1 MNYKTTLRMPST
13 SFEMKANLNIKE
25 PIFQKKWFNLD
36 LEKLIND
43 KNRNNEVFILHD
55 GPPYANG
62 DIHIGHGLNKILK
75 DFIIRYKS
83 GTGFYSPYIGGWD
96 THGMPIEIAL
106 QKKDK
111 INDLSVFEKRIKC
124 KEFATSWIEKQ
135 KSQFLS
141 LGLLTKFD
149 KIYRTFDK
157 QFEVDQIKIFF
168 KMLNDGL
175 IYKDLKPI
183 YWSWSSQTAL
193 AEAEVEYADV
203 QSDSIY
209 FTFKIHNSKILDKD
223 DKLLIWTT
231 TPWTIP
237 SNLAI
242 AIHPD
247 FEYVKV
253 KSDIGNIILIKEK
266 FEELLDKLEIKFE
279 KVLKEFKG
287 KDLENDEYY
296 HCLYPQKINKIILA
310 KYVLSD
316 NTGLV
321 HNAPGFG
328 NDDYLACKKYGI
340 NVYCPI
346 DSLGK
351 FTNEC
356 NDEELVGK
364 FYIDTNPIIIDR
376 LKQSNSLI
384 QYKKITHSAA
394 HDWRTKKPVI
404 YRATD
409 QWFVNL
415 SKIKNNLVESLNKV
429 SSKQGPLII
438 QKIKEMIE
446 NRQEWCISRQRYW
459 GVPIPIIY
467 DEKKQ
472 PITDIELQSNILK
485 IFELEGTDSWYSKD
499 VEYFLTAKYKNKKC
513 YKEKDIMDVWFDSG
527 TSHTIIGNL
536 KFPADLYFEGKDQ
549 FRGWFNSSLTTSVA
563 YKNCAPYKELLSHG
577 FVLDSQGRKMSKS
590 LGNVIKPEEIL
601 KKYGADVFRIWCAS
615 TDYTDDV
622 RISNDILDQSSEI
635 YRRIR
640 NTIFKFILGN
650 LNNFSEK
657 DFSFNFSEADKLI
670 IYKMNNMLEL
680 VHSYYLDYDFKN
692 IIKTVNKMILE
703 LSTWYF
709 EFIKDSLYCDEENN
723 MSRRAIQTVLF
734 HILKSFLTILSPI
747 IPHTTEEAYEY
758 FHLDKKEES
767 VHLERILK
775 KIEFPNVD
783 LKIDNK
789 KWDLFFDFKEKVFA
803 KLEEA
808 RKNKI
813 INQNNAARVKVKNF
827 NTLLFDIEIVKKY
840 LNVSELIIDPNLSD
854 DIFVDKTENEKCERC
869 WNFFSELVPNKNICN
884 RCFEIVKNIN
894 KDN

>member
-1 MNYKTTLRMPST
+1 MNYKTTLSMPST
-13 SFEMKANLNIKE
+13 SFEMKANLNTKE
-25 PIFQKKWFNLD
+25 PIFQKKWANLE
-36 LEKLIND
+36 LEKLINI
-43 KNRNNEVFILHD
+43 KNKNNEVFILHD

-75 DFIIRYKS
+75 DFIVRYKN
-83 GTGFYSPYIGGWD
+83 GTGFYSPFIGGWD

-111 INDLSVFEKRIKC
+111 ISDLTIVEKRVKC
-124 KEFATSWIEKQ
+124 KEFASSWIEKQ

-141 LGLLTKFD
+141 LGLLTRFD

-157 QFEVDQIKIFF
+157 EFEVNQIKIFF

-193 AEAEVEYADV
+193 AEAEVEYADS

-209 FTFKIHNSKILDKD
+209 LTFNITNSKILEKD

-253 KSDIGNIILIKEK
+253 KTNIGNVILIKK
-266 FEELLDKLEIKFE
+266 NFEELLKKLEITFE
-279 KVLKEFKG
+279 KVIKEFKG
-287 KDLENDEYY
+287 KDLENDEYS
-296 HCLYPQKINKIILA
+296 HPLYSEKIHKVILA
-310 KYVLSD
+310 NYVLSD

-346 DSLGK
+346 DSFGK

-356 NDEELVGK
+356 NDEELIGK
-364 FYIDTNPIIIDR
+364 FYIDANPIIIDR
-376 LKQSNSLI
+376 LKNTNSLI
-384 QYKKITHSAA
+384 QYNKITHSVAN
-394 HDWRTKKPVI
+394 DWRTKKPVI

-415 SKIKNNLVESLNKV
+415 SKIKSNLLDSLNKV
-429 SSKQGPLII
+429 TSKQGTSII
-438 QKIKEMIE
+438 QKIKVMVE

-467 DEKKQ
+467 DEEEQ
-472 PITDIELQSNILK
+472 PIMDIELQNNILK
-485 IFELEGTDSWYSKD
+485 IFALEGTDSWYSKD
-499 VEYFLTAKYKNKKC
+499 VEYFLTPKYKNKKC
-513 YKEKDIMDVWFDSG
+513 SKEKDIMDVWFDSG
-527 TSHTIIGNL
+527 TSHTVISDL

-563 YKNCAPYKELLSHG
+563 YNNSAPYKELLSHG

-590 LGNVIKPEEIL
+590 LGNVIKPDEII

-615 TDYTDDV
+615 IDYSDDV
-622 RISNDILDQSSEI
+622 RISNDILDQSSET

-657 DFSFNFSEADKLI
+657 DFNFDFSEADKLVI
-670 IYKMNNMLEL
+670 FKMNNMLEA
-680 VHSYYLDYDFKN
+680 VHSYYEEYDFKN
-692 IIKTVNKMILE
+692 IIKVINKMILE

-723 MSRRAIQTVLF
+723 SARRAIQTVLF
-734 HILKSFLTILSPI
+734 QILKSFLTILSPI
-747 IPHTTEEAYEY
+747 IPHTTDEAYEH
-758 FHLDKKEES
+758 FNSDKKEKS
-767 VHLERILK
+767 VHLEKIIK
-775 KIEFPNVD
+775 KIEFPNID
-783 LKIDNK
+783 LKINHE
-789 KWDLFFDFKEKVFA
+789 KWDLFFEFKEKVFA
-803 KLEEA
+803 NLEEA

-813 INQNNAARVKVKNF
+813 INQNNAAKVIIKSFDN
-827 NTLLFDIEIVKKY
+827 NLFDIQTVKKY
-840 LNVSELIIDPNLSD
+840 LNVSEIIIDQNLD
-854 DIFVDKTENEKCERC
+854 KDIVVEKTENHKCDRC
-869 WNFFSELVPNKNICN
+869 WNFFSELVPERNICE
-884 RCFEIVKNIN
+884 RCYTIFK
-894 KDN
+894 K

>member
-1 MNYKTTLRMPST
+1 MNYKTTLSMPST
-13 SFEMKANLNIKE
+13 SFEMKANLNKKE
-25 PIFQKKWFNLD
+25 PIFQKKWDNLE
-36 LEKLIND
+36 LEKLINI
-43 KNRNNEVFILHD
+43 KNKNNEVFILHD

-75 DFIIRYKS
+75 DFIVRYKN
-83 GTGFYSPYIGGWD
+83 GTGFYSPFIGGWD

-111 INDLSVFEKRIKC
+111 ISDLTIVEKRVKC
-124 KEFATSWIEKQ
+124 KEFASSWIEKQ

-141 LGLLTKFD
+141 LGLFTRFD

-157 QFEVDQIKIFF
+157 NFEVNQIKIFF

-193 AEAEVEYADV
+193 AEAEVEYADS

-209 FTFKIHNSKILDKD
+209 LTFNITNSKILEKD

-253 KSDIGNIILIKEK
+253 KTNIGNVILIKK
-266 FEELLDKLEIKFE
+266 NFEELLKKLEITFE
-279 KVLKEFKG
+279 KVIKEFKG
-287 KDLENDEYY
+287 KDLENDEYS
-296 HCLYPQKINKIILA
+296 HPLYSEKIYKVILA
-310 KYVLSD
+310 NYVLSD

-346 DSLGK
+346 DSFGK

-356 NDEELVGK
+356 NDEELIGK
-364 FYIDTNPIIIDR
+364 FYIDANPIIIDR
-376 LKQSNSLI
+376 LKNTNSLI
-384 QYKKITHSAA
+384 QYKKITHSVAN
-394 HDWRTKKPVI
+394 DWRTKKPVI

-415 SKIKNNLVESLNKV
+415 SKIKSNLLDSLNKV
-429 SSKQGPLII
+429 TSKQGTSII
-438 QKIKEMIE
+438 QKIKVMVE

-467 DEKKQ
+467 DEEEQ
-472 PITDIELQSNILK
+472 PIMDIELQNNILK
-485 IFELEGTDSWYSKD
+485 IFALEGTDSWYSKD
-499 VEYFLTAKYKNKKC
+499 VEYFLTPKYKNKKC
-513 YKEKDIMDVWFDSG
+513 SKEKDIMDVWFDSG
-527 TSHTIIGNL
+527 TSHTVISDL

-563 YKNCAPYKELLSHG
+563 YNNSAPYKELLSHG

-590 LGNVIKPEEIL
+590 LGNVIKPDEII

-615 TDYTDDV
+615 IDYSDDV
-622 RISNDILDQSSEI
+622 RISNDILDQSSET

-657 DFSFNFSEADKLI
+657 DFNFDFSEADKLVI
-670 IYKMNNMLEL
+670 FKMNNMLEA
-680 VHSYYLDYDFKN
+680 VHSYYEEYDFKN
-692 IIKTVNKMILE
+692 IIKTINKMILE

-723 MSRRAIQTVLF
+723 SARRAIQTVLF
-734 HILKSFLTILSPI
+734 QILKSFLTILSPI
-747 IPHTTEEAYEY
+747 IPHTTDEAYEH
-758 FHLDKKEES
+758 FNSDKKEKS
-767 VHLERILK
+767 VHLEKIIE
-775 KIEFPNVD
+775 KIEFPNID
-783 LKIDNK
+783 LKINHE
-789 KWDLFFDFKEKVFA
+789 KWDLFFEFKEKVFA
-803 KLEEA
+803 NLEEA
-808 RKNKI
+808 RKSKI
-813 INQNNAARVKVKNF
+813 INQNNAAKVIIKSFDN
-827 NTLLFDIEIVKKY
+827 NLFDIQTVKKY
-840 LNVSELIIDPNLSD
+840 LNVSEIIIDQNLMK
-854 DIFVDKTENEKCERC
+854 DIVVEKTENHKCDRC
-869 WNFFSELVPNKNICN
+869 WNFFSELVPERNICK
-884 RCFEIVKNIN
+884 RCYTIFK
-894 KDN
+894 K

>member
-25 PIFQKKWFNLD
+25 PIFQKKWIDLE
-36 LEKLIND
+36 LEKLINE
-43 KNRNNEVFILHD
+43 KNKNNEFFILHD

-75 DFIIRYKS
+75 DFIIRYKN
-83 GTGFYSPYIGGWD
+83 GTGFYCPYIGGWD

-106 QKKDK
+106 QKKNK
-111 INDLSVFEKRIKC
+111 INDFSIVEKRIKC
-124 KEFATSWIEKQ
+124 KEFATYWIEKQ

-141 LGLLTKFD
+141 LGLFTKFD
-149 KIYRTFDK
+149 KIYRTFDND
-157 QFEVDQIKIFF
+157 FESNQIKIFF

-193 AEAEVEYADV
+193 AEAEVEYADA

-209 FTFKIHNSKILDKD
+209 LTFKIHDSKILEKD

-247 FEYVKV
+247 FDYLKV
-253 KSDIGNIILIKEK
+253 KTEIGNIILIKK
-266 FEELLDKLEIKFE
+266 NFKDLLDKLKIKFE

-287 KDLENDEYY
+287 KDLENDEYV
-296 HCLYPQKINKIILA
+296 HPLYPQKIYKIILA
-310 KYVLSD
+310 NYVLSD

-346 DSLGK
+346 DSFGKFTSECEDEELLGK
-351 FTNEC
+351 FYMEANQ
-356 NDEELVGK
+356 
-364 FYIDTNPIIIDR
+364 IIIDK
-376 LKQSNSLI
+376 LKNNNSLI
-384 QYKKITHSAA
+384 QYKKITHSVA

-404 YRATD
+404 YRATN
-409 QWFVNL
+409 QWFVNI
-415 SKIKNNLVESLNKV
+415 SKIKNNLSNSLNEV
-429 SSKQGPLII
+429 TSKQGPLII

-467 DEKKQ
+467 DEKEQ
-472 PITDIELQSNILK
+472 PIIDIELQANILK
-485 IFELEGTDSWYSKD
+485 IFEIEGTDSWFSKD
-499 VEYFLTAKYKNKKC
+499 VEYFLTQKYKNKK
-513 YKEKDIMDVWFDSG
+513 YFKEKDIMDVWFDSG
-527 TSHTIIGNL
+527 TSHTVITNL
-536 KFPADLYFEGKDQ
+536 KIPADLYFEGKDQ
-549 FRGWFNSSLTTSVA
+549 FRGWFNSSLTTSVS
-563 YKNCAPYKELLSHG
+563 YNNFAPYKELLSHG
-577 FVLDSQGRKMSKS
+577 FVLDSKGRKMSKS
-590 LGNVIKPEEIL
+590 LGNVIKPDEIL
-601 KKYGADVFRIWCAS
+601 KKYGSDVFRIWCAS
-615 TDYTDDV
+615 IDYSDDV

-657 DFSFNFSEADKLI
+657 NFSFDFSDADKLV
-670 IYKMNNMLEL
+670 IYKINIMLEE
-680 VHSYYLDYDFKN
+680 VHSYYLNYDFKN
-692 IIKTVNKMILE
+692 IIKTINKMILE

-723 MSRRAIQTVLF
+723 LSRRSIQTVLF
-734 HILKSFLTILSPI
+734 FILKSFLTILSPI
-747 IPHTTEEAYEY
+747 IPHTTDEAYEY
-758 FHLDKKEES
+758 FNLDDKKKS
-767 VHLERILK
+767 VHLEMIVK
-775 KIEFPNVD
+775 KIDFPNVD
-783 LKIDNK
+783 LKIDDK
-789 KWDLFFDFKEKVFA
+789 KWDLFFEFKEKIFS

-808 RKNKI
+808 RKNKK
-813 INQNNAARVKVKNF
+813 INQNNSAKI
-827 NTLLFDIEIVKKY
+827 TLKSFDTRLFSIEIIKKY
-840 LNVSELIIDPNLSD
+840 LNVSEIIIDPNLNE
-854 DIFVDKTENEKCERC
+854 DINVDKTENEKCERC
-869 WNFFSELVPNKNICN
+869 WNFFNELVPEINICN
-884 RCFEIVKNIN
+884 RCFKIVRNIN

>member
-1 MNYKTTLRMPST
+1 MNYKTTLSMPST
-13 SFEMKANLNIKE
+13 SFEMKANLNKKE
-25 PIFQKKWFNLD
+25 PIFQKKWDNLE
-36 LEKLIND
+36 LEKLINI
-43 KNRNNEVFILHD
+43 KNKNNEVFILHD

-75 DFIIRYKS
+75 DFIVRYKN
-83 GTGFYSPYIGGWD
+83 GTGFYSPFIGGWD

-111 INDLSVFEKRIKC
+111 ISDLTIVEKRVKC
-124 KEFATSWIEKQ
+124 KEFASSWIEKQ

-141 LGLLTKFD
+141 LGLLTRFD

-157 QFEVDQIKIFF
+157 NFEVNQIKIFF

-193 AEAEVEYADV
+193 AEAEVEYADS

-209 FTFKIHNSKILDKD
+209 LTFNITNSKILEKD

-253 KSDIGNIILIKEK
+253 KTNIGNVILIKK
-266 FEELLDKLEIKFE
+266 NFEELLKKLEITFE
-279 KVLKEFKG
+279 KVIKEFKG
-287 KDLENDEYY
+287 KDLENDEYS
-296 HCLYPQKINKIILA
+296 HPLYSEKIYKVILA
-310 KYVLSD
+310 NYVLSD

-346 DSLGK
+346 DSFGK

-356 NDEELVGK
+356 NDEELIGK

-376 LKQSNSLI
+376 LKNTNSLI
-384 QYKKITHSAA
+384 QYKKITHSVAN
-394 HDWRTKKPVI
+394 DWRTKKPVI

-415 SKIKNNLVESLNKV
+415 SKIKSNLLDSLNKV
-429 SSKQGPLII
+429 TSKQGTSII
-438 QKIKEMIE
+438 QKIKVMVE

-467 DEKKQ
+467 DEEEQ
-472 PITDIELQSNILK
+472 PIMDIELQNNILK
-485 IFELEGTDSWYSKD
+485 IFALEGTDSWYSRD
-499 VEYFLTAKYKNKKC
+499 VEYFLTPKYKNKKC
-513 YKEKDIMDVWFDSG
+513 SKEKDIMDVWFDSG
-527 TSHTIIGNL
+527 TSHTVISDL

-563 YKNCAPYKELLSHG
+563 YNNSAPYKELLSHG

-590 LGNVIKPEEIL
+590 LGNVIKPDEII

-615 TDYTDDV
+615 IDYSDDV
-622 RISNDILDQSSEI
+622 RISNDILDQSSET

-657 DFSFNFSEADKLI
+657 DFNFDFSEADKLVI
-670 IYKMNNMLEL
+670 FKMNNMLEA
-680 VHSYYLDYDFKN
+680 VHSYYEEYDFKN
-692 IIKTVNKMILE
+692 IIKTINKMILE

-723 MSRRAIQTVLF
+723 SARRAIQTVLF
-734 HILKSFLTILSPI
+734 QILKSFLTILSPI
-747 IPHTTEEAYEY
+747 IPHTTDEAYEH
-758 FHLDKKEES
+758 FNSDKKEKS
-767 VHLERILK
+767 VHLEKIIE
-775 KIEFPNVD
+775 KIEFPNID
-783 LKIDNK
+783 LKINNE
-789 KWDLFFDFKEKVFA
+789 KWDLFFEFKEKVFA
-803 KLEEA
+803 NLEEA
-808 RKNKI
+808 RKSKI
-813 INQNNAARVKVKNF
+813 INQNNAAKVIIKSFDN
-827 NTLLFDIEIVKKY
+827 NLFDIQTVKKY
-840 LNVSELIIDPNLSD
+840 LNVSEIIIDQNLD
-854 DIFVDKTENEKCERC
+854 KDIVVEKTENHKCDRC
-869 WNFFSELVPNKNICN
+869 WNFFSELVPERNICK
-884 RCFEIVKNIN
+884 RCYTIFK
-894 KDN
+894 K